1 MEKKVQLLLKTFMKL
16 EHTEYQFQ
24 QFYKMALRSGM
35 TRLYLIFIR
44 YYHPCTVKLLV
55 RTTVLRKSIIAT
67 RGTHFIRILI
77 MPNKSD
83 PIRCTILYGNDL
95 GRLSNWCYDSLL
107 RAPSSEYQFE
117 NSSKEHEQPQ

>member
-24 QFYKMALRSGM
+24 QFYKMVLRSGM

-44 YYHPCTVKLLV
+44 YYHSCTVKL
-55 RTTVLRKSIIAT
+55 RKTVLSKSIPAT
-67 RGTHFIRILI
+67 RGTHFIKISV

-83 PIRCTILYGNDL
+83 PLRCTILYGNDL
-95 GRLSNWCYDSLL
+95 GRLSN
-107 RAPSSEYQFE
+107 
-117 NSSKEHEQPQ
+117 

>member
-24 QFYKMALRSGM
+24 QFYKMVLRSGM
-35 TRLYLIFIR
+35 KRLYLIFIR
-44 YYHPCTVKLLV
+44 YYHPCTVKLPK
-55 RTTVLRKSIIAT
+55 TVFRKSIPAT

-95 GRLSNWCYDSLL
+95 GRLSN
-107 RAPSSEYQFE
+107 
-117 NSSKEHEQPQ
+117 